1 MKAQTLTRETIR
13 HVGEREHKLPEFTI
27 GDTVALSLKIKEGDK
42 SRIQVF
48 QGDVIARHKK
58 GASSSFI
65 VRKMS
70 NGVAVER
77 IIPENSPLL
86 QDLTVIRHGV
96 VRRAKL
102 YYLRDREGKAARL
115 KECRVV
121 HELGAK
127 SIAPEQQH
135 TNSETAE

>member
-1 MKAQTLTRETIR
+1 MKAQSLTRETIR
-13 HVGEREHKLPEFTI
+13 HIGEKPQQLAPFAI
-27 GDTVALSLKIKEGDK
+27 GDTVSISLKVKEGDK
-42 SRIQVF
+42 ERIQVF

-58 GASSSFI
+58 GASSSFV
-65 VRKMS
+65 VRKFS

-77 IIPENSPLL
+77 ILPENSPLI

-115 KECRVV
+115 KERRVS
-121 HELGAK
+121 HAPK
-127 SIAPEQQH
+127 S
-135 TNSETAE
+135 AE

>member
-13 HVGEREHKLPEFTI
+13 HIGEKASQLPKFTV
-27 GDTVALSLKIKEGDK
+27 GDTVAISLKVKEGDK
-42 SRIQVF
+42 ERTQLF
-48 QGDVIARHKK
+48 EGDIIARHKK

-77 IIPENSPLL
+77 IIPENSPLI
-86 QDLTVIRHGV
+86 QDFKVIRHGV

-115 KECRVV
+115 KERRV
-121 HELGAK
+121 
-127 SIAPEQQH
+127 Q
-135 TNSETAE
+135 SEAARE

>member
-1 MKAQTLTRETIR
+1 MKAQSLTRETIR
-13 HVGEREHKLPEFTI
+13 HLGEKAQQLPSFTI
-27 GDTVALSLKIKEGDK
+27 GDTVSISLKVKEGDK
-42 SRIQVF
+42 ERIQVF

-58 GASSSFI
+58 GASSSFV
-65 VRKMS
+65 VRKFS

-77 IIPENSPLL
+77 ILPDNSPLI

-115 KECRVV
+115 KERRV
-121 HELGAK
+121 
-127 SIAPEQQH
+127 SH
-135 TNSETAE
+135 TPTSVE

>member
-1 MKAQTLTRETIR
+1 MKAQNLTRETIR
-13 HVGEREHKLPEFTI
+13 HIGERTQKLPEFAV
-27 GDTVALSLKIKEGDK
+27 GDTVALSLKVKEGDK
-42 SRIQVF
+42 ERIQVF

-58 GASSSFI
+58 GASSSFV

-86 QDLTVIRHGV
+86 QELTIIRHGV

-115 KECRVV
+115 KERRVA
-121 HELGAK
+121 HEMEGTIPAGK
-127 SIAPEQQH
+127 QAASI
-135 TNSETAE
+135 ETTE

>member
-1 MKAQTLTRETIR
+1 MKAQSLTRETIR
-13 HVGEREHKLPEFTI
+13 HVGERAQQIADFTI
-27 GDTVALSLKIKEGDK
+27 GDTVAISFRVKEGDK
-42 SRIQVF
+42 ERIQVF
-48 QGDVIARHKK
+48 QGDVIARHNK

-65 VRKMS
+65 VRKIS

-77 IIPENSPLL
+77 IIPLNSPTI

-115 KECRVV
+115 KERRV
-121 HELGAK
+121 
-127 SIAPEQQH
+127 APKVQKQVD
-135 TNSETAE
+135 

>member
-1 MKAQTLTRETIR
+1 MKAQSLTRETIR
-13 HVGEREHKLPEFTI
+13 HIGEKAQQIADFTI
-27 GDTVALSLKIKEGDK
+27 GDTVAISFRIKEGDK
-42 SRIQVF
+42 ERIQVF
-48 QGDVIARHKK
+48 QGDVIARHNK

-65 VRKMS
+65 VRKIS

-77 IIPENSPLL
+77 IIPTNSPII

-115 KECRVV
+115 KERRV
-121 HELGAK
+121 
-127 SIAPEQQH
+127 APKVQK
-135 TNSETAE
+135 